1 MPTPP
6 RGRHQRRPREELPD
20 DTASPSAGA
29 LRHPRGQAGA
39 ILVAVTFRCSRGI
52 SPTLAASLGAP
63 FFFRSRVLFPR
74 THAAHTPPREGHGCV
89 RTARPGQ
96 NRPLLGCMAGRD
108 GASASGKCAPRDS
121 ARSRREQGTRGRSS
135 AWPRPHAAPPGGL
148 LEARGILALNGAS
161 QPRKELCSQAG
172 KKHRRALDKH
182 SRETRNQMKTK
193 TDQHHGVRQKQC
205 LEGN

>member
-1 MPTPP
+1 MRSCRRQRLPVR
-6 RGRHQRRPREELPD
+6 RG
-20 DTASPSAGA
+20 

-52 SPTLAASLGAP
+52 SPTPAAGLGAP
-63 FFFRSRVLFPR
+63 FFFRSRVLFAR
-74 THAAHTPPREGHGCV
+74 AHAAHTPPREGHGCV

-96 NRPLLGCMAGRD
+96 NRPLRGCTAGRD
-108 GASASGKCAPRDS
+108 GASASGKCAPGDS

-135 AWPRPHAAPPGGL
+135 AWPRPRAAPPGGL

-172 KKHRRALDKH
+172 KKHRRARDKH
-182 SRETRNQMKTK
+182 EKLETK
-193 TDQHHGVRQKQC
+193 
-205 LEGN
+205 